1 MRLYLAIAALV
12 LVLAAH
18 AEAQEEPTIEQHFA
32 SFHTKVKEFG
42 SDVAEKTMATI
53 KEIEQSEFAAKTK
66 NWFTEQFEK
75 MKKQFDETFTN

>member
-32 SFHTKVKEFG
+32 NFHTKVKEFG

-75 MKKQFDETFTN
+75 MKKHIDETFTN